1 MWAKASFQRFSF
13 ELQNK
18 SVNEDFYSNGSEQ
31 KTRKVL
37 NWELQN
43 NWSCIQVSKNGTYIA
58 WMKDKRLVFVL
69 FIFQL
74 LILHKWIHWQ

>member
-18 SVNEDFYSNGSEQ
+18 SVNEDFYLNGSEQ

-37 NWELQN
+37 NWELHN
-43 NWSCIQVSKNGTYIA
+43 NCSGLQVAKNGIYICSLNE
-58 WMKDKRLVFVL
+58 R
-69 FIFQL
+69 
-74 LILHKWIHWQ
+74 